1 MKRADHVNGTSGS
14 GHRRARSGTEPVVA
28 RSALGLRMALSG
40 FFFPLFAAASAG
52 FGVWASGST
61 PEDHP
66 SDDSLWWV
74 CGICGVLALVAA
86 VDLVVLARRRKREK
100 TRPRPYASDVR

>member
-1 MKRADHVNGTSGS
+1 MNGTGGS
-14 GHRRARSGTEPVVA
+14 ARHRSRSGAEPVAA
-28 RSALGLRMALSG
+28 RSALGLRMLLSG

-66 SDDSLWWV
+66 SDESLWWV

-86 VDLVVLARRRKREK
+86 VDLVVLIRRKKRE
-100 TRPRPYASDVR
+100 RALRRPYASEVR